1 MGVRLGDVA
10 PDFVAETTL
19 GEVRF
24 LDWKRG
30 RRALLVSHPGDF
42 TPVCTTEL
50 AALAALEPEFA
61 RRETLLMAVSL
72 DPLDTHYRWRDEIE
86 RLAGVPVSFPI
97 AADPNGW
104 ITGLYGMVHPG
115 CGPDAVRS
123 AYVIGPDD
131 KVEAM
136 LAYPGCTGRDF
147 RELLRVIDSLR
158 LARSRG
164 VATPEGWRS
173 GEEVVVPPEM
183 STEEARARFPKGVE
197 PRRPY
202 LRVTPDPEK

>member
-1 MGVRLGDVA
+1 LGDLA

-24 LDWKRG
+24 LEWKRD

-50 AALAALEPEFA
+50 AALAVLAPEFQQ
-61 RRETLLMAVSL
+61 RDTLVMAVSL
-72 DPLDTHYRWRDEIE
+72 DPLETHYHWRDEIE
-86 RLAGVPVSFPI
+86 RLAGVPVPFPI

-104 ITGLYGMVHPG
+104 IAGLYGMVHPA

-131 KVEAM
+131 RVEAM

-158 LARSRG
+158 IAKTRG

-173 GEEVVVPPEM
+173 GDDVVVPPGM
-183 STEEARARFPKGVE
+183 STEEARALFPKGIE
-197 PRRPY
+197 AKRPY
-202 LRVTPDPEK
+202 LRVTPDPEC